1 MSAAVEEALSTSFS
15 LALKPGVSMVGGGAL
30 PEVSIPTMLM
40 AVRFAGLS
48 AGRLEAGLRRLEI
61 PIIVRVAHDE
71 ILLDFRTIEE
81 EELKLIRDGF
91 LSLALP
97 SGD

>member
-1 MSAAVEEALSTSFS
+1 
-15 LALKPGVSMVGGGAL
+15 
-30 PEVSIPTMLM
+30 MLM